1 MNALSSQVTP
11 RNHRFEDSRQMQQPD
26 PPGKAGLL
34 AGAEIV
40 KYLMALATGAIV
52 FSAGLLNDK
61 VFLPPAA
68 KWFILI
74 SWAAL
79 AFSTLG
85 GILASMRIPIQLSE
99 QKYDVEDAYLKYPG
113 MIQQLAFL
121 LGIVLLGIALSI
133 ILFQQGRAA
142 LPAKE
147 QVEGQQPINVMIS
160 PPLQPTPSPTVE
172 PLRRQLGKHSR
183 CKKSAL
189 VRKRFL

>member
-1 MNALSSQVTP
+1 
-11 RNHRFEDSRQMQQPD
+11 MQPPD

-61 VFLPPAA
+61 VILPPAA

-74 SWAAL
+74 SWGAL

-99 QKYDVEDAYLKYPG
+99 QNYDVEDAYLKYPG
-113 MIQQLAFL
+113 LIQQLAFL

-133 ILFQQGRAA
+133 ILFQGKTAS
-142 LPAKE
+142 PGKG
-147 QVEGQQPINVMIS
+147 QVEGQQPINVIISS
-160 PPLQPTPSPTVE
+160 PPQPTPSPTVE
-172 PLRRQLGKHSR
+172 PPPRQPGKNSR
-183 CKKSAL
+183 CKNRAMD
-189 VRKRFL
+189 